1 MDTEALPNGC
11 DRSHIRNGVPSL
23 AETGYRAKLPCRVR
37 DESQTLAQD
46 SRLWV
51 TSSHYSR
58 RKPGPGDTLAI
69 ARNLALAAETVHRAR
84 HAIGDVNE
92 KNVMVRDGLQ
102 AVLPS
107 ARPHYRHHHGHG
119 TAHSLL
125 AIEKAPVGPGPQASG
140 QVDTNGRRIPR
151 PVRPP

>member
-58 RKPGPGDTLAI
+58 RKPGPEDTLAI

-107 ARPHYRHHHGHG
+107 ARPHYRPPWPWNGP
-119 TAHSLL
+119 L
-125 AIEKAPVGPGPQASG
+125 APCNRKGPGRAGASSFRA
-140 QVDTNGRRIPR
+140 GRH
-151 PVRPP
+151 